1 MARSNRDEG
10 KERYWR
16 RVLTQWQASQPTT
29 VRAFCVAQ
37 GISQPLFYW
46 WRREIQRRDRER
58 PQFLPVHVVGET
70 LAPESNGSAIHL
82 EMDDDRSGK
91 TEIFSEWSGC
101 GWIRRGW
108 NGSWPLA
115 GAVLSRFGFASQ

>member
-1 MARSNRDEG
+1 MARSNRDKG

-16 RVLTQWQASQPTT
+16 RVLTQWRASQPTT

-46 WRREIQRRDRER
+46 WRREIQRCDRQR

-70 LAPESNGSAIHL
+70 PAPECDGSAIEVVL
-82 EMDDDRSGK
+82 GGGRCVRVRPGFDR
-91 TEIFSEWSGC
+91 TTLV
-101 GWIRRGW
+101 R
-108 NGSWPLA
+108 LLD
-115 GAVLSRFGFASQ
+115 VLGEGGMPC

>member
-16 RVLTQWQASQPTT
+16 RVLRQWQASQPTT

-70 LAPESNGSAIHL
+70 PVLECDGSAIEVVL
-82 EMDDDRSGK
+82 GGGRCVRVRPGFDR
-91 TEIFSEWSGC
+91 TTLV
-101 GWIRRGW
+101 R
-108 NGSWPLA
+108 LLD
-115 GAVLSRFGFASQ
+115 VLGEGGMPC